1 MHQPCF
7 PPYLPPCAKVDSS
20 AYNAFSP
27 DVHVSSMVFPVVEHA
42 CAHILSCFSRVR
54 LCATL
59 WTVVCQAP
67 LSLGF
72 SRQEYWSGLP
82 CPPPGDLPNPGIK
95 PVSSAVPIL
104 QAESLPLGHQGCL
117 CVVVG
122 PNKYLLN
129 VSCALLKS

>member
-27 DVHVSSMVFPVVEHA
+27 DVHVSSMVFPVVAHA

-59 WTVVCQAP
+59 WTVVCQGP

-72 SRQEYWSGLP
+72 SKQEYWSGP
-82 CPPPGDLPNPGIK
+82 SSRGSSQPRDQTCVFCSSYTARRIFATGSPGMPLCSGRTQQIF
-95 PVSSAVPIL
+95 
-104 QAESLPLGHQGCL
+104 AECFMRTS
-117 CVVVG
+117 
-122 PNKYLLN
+122 
-129 VSCALLKS
+129 